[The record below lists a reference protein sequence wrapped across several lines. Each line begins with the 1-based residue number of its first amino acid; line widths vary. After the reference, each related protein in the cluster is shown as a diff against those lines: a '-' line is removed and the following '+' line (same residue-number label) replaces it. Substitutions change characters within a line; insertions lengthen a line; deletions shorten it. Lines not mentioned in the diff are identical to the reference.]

1 MNECPVFNVASILGK
16 KWTIVLIH
24 EITFN
29 GDKGFNF
36 LFKRMRKISPKV
48 LSRRLEELEKL
59 RIIEREVISHSKPL
73 RTKYV
78 LTEKGEEL
86 QRIIADIKVWNMK
99 YSDIRLECNN
109 KECVKCS
116 LY

>member
-1 MNECPVFNVASILGK
+1 MNKCPVFNVTSILGK
-16 KWTIVLIH
+16 KWTVALIQ
-24 EITFN
+24 EIALN

-36 LFKRMRKISPKV
+36 LFYRMRKISPKI

-59 RIIEREVISHSKPL
+59 RIIEREVIFHSKPL

-86 QRIIADIKVWNMK
+86 QRIIADIKSLNTK
-99 YSDIRLECNN
+99 YSDIKLECSN
-109 KECVKCS
+109 KECVKCG